1 MLAKVASHPTLGP
14 VVFIGFLVALFDLVT
29 NWVLRL
35 KTGKDVSVYR
45 ILVDTSFFIFLSLY
59 IITTLTGGHV
69 DVMLVRLW
77 SLIMAGSIIFSS
89 VSTGTDP
96 SDKVGRFTSAATVA
110 VMLVMGVFVQYLT
123 KLKQ

>member
-1 MLAKVASHPTLGP
+1 MLDKIASHPTLGP
-14 VVFIGFLVALFDLVT
+14 VILIGFLVALFDLFT
-29 NWVLRL
+29 NWILRL

-45 ILVDTSFFIFLSLY
+45 ILVDVSFFIFLSLY
-59 IITTLTGGHV
+59 IITTLVGGYV

-96 SDKVGRFTSAATVA
+96 SDRVGRLTSAATVA
-110 VMLVMGVFVQYLT
+110 AMLVMGKFVQYLT
-123 KLKQ
+123 KRTQ